1 MRLRADAKHKIFFD
15 ADAGTVVKVVRWPV
29 NFPLFTVVQT
39 HYRPLPVKIVKL
51 LGIDSGKFFTQQ
63 LIDQISDRG
72 RRRGA
77 GVTPAGE

>member
-1 MRLRADAKHKIFFD
+1 MRLRADAEHEIFFD

-29 NFPLFTVVQT
+29 NFSLFAVVQA
-39 HYRPLPVKIVKL
+39 HHRPLPVKIVKL
-51 LGIDSGKFFTQQ
+51 LGIDSGKSLAQQ